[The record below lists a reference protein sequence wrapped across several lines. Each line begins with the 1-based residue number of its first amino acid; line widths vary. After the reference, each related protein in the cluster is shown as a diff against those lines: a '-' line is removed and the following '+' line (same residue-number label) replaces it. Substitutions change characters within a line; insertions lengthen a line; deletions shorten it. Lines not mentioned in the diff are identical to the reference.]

1 IDFETQKAMASMQ
14 TVATEKEYG
23 EWGKQIADAK
33 VAASTAMPVIGQLRA
48 LWSDAQPELERQ
60 LKANPDWLV
69 QLRQG
74 YVPRSMQPESVRKY
88 LDLLESARPRLARAM
103 GNVGNFTEQEQARAG
118 FIAPDSIDAA
128 NGGRTAEDKFTRL
141 EKLFMAA
148 PSIALRQKP
157 GSKPITAEEMNAI
170 VNSWKPAQSG
180 DINLTA
186 PPVDILI
193 TPNGIQ
199 RPGGG

>member
-1 IDFETQKAMASMQ
+1 
-14 TVATEKEYG
+14 
-23 EWGKQIADAK
+23 
-33 VAASTAMPVIGQLRA
+33 MPVIGQLRA

-157 GSKPITAEEMNAI
+157 GSKPITAEEMNSI

-180 DINLTA
+180 DINLPA

-193 TPNGIQ
+193 TPNGIR